1 MKKRMAL
8 MLVLAILVL
17 GGIFGFKIFQGM
29 MMKKY
34 MASAGAPAQTVSVAS
49 AQIQDWQPSLTA
61 VGSVRAVKGADLS
74 AEVSGIVEAIK
85 FESGGDADAGAVL
98 VQLRAEDDVAKL
110 HALEAAASLAQIT
123 YERDSKQLKIKAVSQ
138 ATVDSDA
145 AALAADAAQ
154 VAEQKA
160 VVEKKT
166 IRAPFA
172 GHIGIRK
179 VDIGQ
184 YLNPGDAIVTL
195 QQLDPI
201 YIDFT
206 LPEAA
211 LSQISVGQ
219 KISTKIDAR
228 PDQAFEGE
236 ISAIN
241 AKVDEATRNIEVRG
255 SFKNTDHLLLP
266 GMYAR
271 VTVETGTPAKYVT
284 LPQTAITFN
293 PYGNTVYLVD
303 NTDKEKP
310 VAKQVFVKTGET
322 RGDQIVILSGVSEGD
337 TVVTAGQ
344 IKLRNDAPLKIDNEI
359 TPANDAGPK
368 PEDR

>member
-1 MKKRMAL
+1 MAL

-29 MMKKY
+29 MTKKY
-34 MASAGAPAQTVSVAS
+34 MASMGAPAQTVSVAS
-49 AQIQDWQPSLTA
+49 AQVQDWQSSLTA
-61 VGSVRAVKGADLS
+61 VGSARAVKGADLS

-110 HALEAAASLAQIT
+110 RALEASASLAQIT

-138 ATVDSDA
+138 AQVDSDA
-145 AALAADAAQ
+145 ATLASDTAQ

-172 GHIGIRK
+172 GHVGIRK
-179 VDIGQ
+179 VDVGQ

-206 LPEAA
+206 LPEDS
-211 LSQISVGQ
+211 LGQISPGQ
-219 KISTKIDAR
+219 KISAKIDAR

-255 SFKNTDHLLLP
+255 SFKNPDRLLLP

-271 VTVETGTPAKYVT
+271 VMIETGAPAKYVT
-284 LPQTAITFN
+284 LPQTTITFN

-303 NTDKEKP
+303 NTDKDKP

-322 RGDQIVILSGVSEGD
+322 RGDQVEILDGVKEGD

-344 IKLRNDAPLKIDNEI
+344 MKLRNGAVLKINNDI
-359 TPANDAGPK
+359 TPANDISPK
-368 PEDR
+368 PEDK